1 MKRTRLKRQ
10 SPRETRRLELKAD
23 RLWALVILSFT
34 GNRCAKCGRRGCQAA
49 HILPRSHKHWRH
61 HPKNGI
67 PLCPR
72 HHSEADQNQGEF
84 HEWLLTTYPDRLA
97 MLAYQREDRG
107 PVKAW
112 MLRERIK
119 ELTAAL
125 AESKKQG
132 SK

>member
-1 MKRTRLKRQ
+1 MIRSPINRT

-23 RLWALVILSFT
+23 DLWARVILSLT
-34 GNRCAKCGRRGCQAA
+34 GNRCAKCGRLGCQAA

-72 HHSEADQNQGEF
+72 HHSEADQNQTLF
-84 HEWLLTTYPDRLA
+84 HSWLLTNHPDRWA
-97 MLAYQREDRG
+97 MLAYRHEDRG

-112 MLRERIK
+112 MLREWIK
-119 ELTAAL
+119 ELKSLLTRA
-125 AESKKQG
+125 SIC
-132 SK
+132 